1 MTRRYQKRP
10 QSDTSIKNHHR
21 PFAGL
26 YDVTLAVELTRTVKV
41 KALTEE
47 QAVWFAKNRVRK
59 KSKSLVRMHKA
70 VIGDINL
77 ISVQE
82 GSDESTD

>member
-26 YDVTLAVELTRTVKV
+26 YRERVALELTRTNKV
-41 KALTEE
+41 KALTELPAE
-47 QAVWFAKNRVRK
+47 RKKKNRVRK
-59 KSKSLVRMHKA
+59 KSKSLVRMHNA